1 MIRVPGC
8 PQSSMANVLW
18 LTCAQ
23 PCSSHPKPPS
33 ACKLLLSVY
42 MCVSGFSLSSCLSV
56 CLSVSLTSF
65 FCSSLS
71 LSLSCAYRS
80 VSPVFGSREKSDLQ
94 AVNLKPVKRWPTE
107 MVFSQKRLYMCFK
120 RNRKKNMTPSPPSVK
135 NPTTKEKTS
144 SLSLN
149 QGIKNR
155 RQERNV
161 IAAFFFLLFLSFLTY
176 SKFVLVFFFVPLL
189 TYCTAMVKTDCTL
202 KGTSVLVPMFT
213 PFSLNE

>member
-120 RNRKKNMTPSPPSVK
+120 QNRKRKHDPFSPLCKESYNKRKNFLPFLESRNQK
-135 NPTTKEKTS
+135 PTSRKKCYC
-144 SLSLN
+144 
-149 QGIKNR
+149 GFFFFFF
-155 RQERNV
+155 
-161 IAAFFFLLFLSFLTY
+161 FFFLF
-176 SKFVLVFFFVPLL
+176 
-189 TYCTAMVKTDCTL
+189 
-202 KGTSVLVPMFT
+202 
-213 PFSLNE
+213 